1 VRATRQVWIDGEAN
15 TGGTS
20 NGSREFV
27 QPLFSSAELEY
38 FGSPR
43 GLKFIVQFNLNKLF
57 ELAAQCIKSIPIEMF
72 LWRILIKLPA
82 CIKLQSP
89 WSPMLAA

>member
-1 VRATRQVWIDGEAN
+1 VKTTRQVWIDGEAN

-27 QPLFSSAELEY
+27 QPQFALAELEY
-38 FGSPR
+38 FGSPH
-43 GLKFIVQFNLNKLF
+43 GLKFIVQFHLNKLF
-57 ELAAQCIKSIPIEMF
+57 ELAAQCTKSILTEMF